1 MLKTQSRKDRVER
14 KVSQYQPPVI
24 LLSKVKVR
32 LVRQG
37 WLVWG
42 QERGRE
48 HVVTADLLCAVGA
61 GEDSREQ
68 HFPEMVLEKGSPEK
82 L

>member
-1 MLKTQSRKDRVER
+1 MSPTRVH
-14 KVSQYQPPVI
+14 PPPGPSS
-24 LLSKVKVR
+24 LP
-32 LVRQG
+32 LVPGFRAG
-37 WLVWG
+37 VGVPMAGPIMAAEAGSG

-61 GEDSREQ
+61 GEDSGEQ
-68 HFPEMVLEKGSPEK
+68 HFPEVVLEKGSPEK